1 MTIERVRQA
10 LRGISGVHVT
20 PYGADGAIDVSL
32 MADIVARIAAA
43 GVHNIVSAGN
53 TGEFYTLTPAE
64 IRLVHETTVRAA
76 KGKALV
82 TAAVGRSLAEAIDSG
97 RDAASLG
104 ADAVMAHQPLDPF
117 AAPQAQVD
125 YFLAIADG
133 VPVPLVAYVRSNDI
147 GLKDLVRI
155 AAHPNVAG
163 IKFASPNLMLLSECL
178 RASAGHAAIWVCG
191 LAEGWA
197 APFYALG
204 ARGFTSGLVNVAPER
219 SLAIHAA
226 LESGDYDR
234 ARRLVAEIAG
244 FETMRT
250 KFNNGANVTVVKEAM
265 TLAGVPVGPVR
276 LPGLVALDAEDRR
289 KLAEILRGWGL
300 DVPAAAL
307 AQAAE

>member
-1 MTIERVRQA
+1 MTIERIRQA

-20 PYGADGAIDVSL
+20 PYRAGGAIDTALLATV
-32 MADIVARIAAA
+32 VERIARA
-43 GVHNIVSAGN
+43 GVHNVVSAGN
-53 TGEFYTLTPAE
+53 TGEFYTLTPGE
-64 IRLVHETTVRAA
+64 IRLVHETAVRAA

-82 TAAVGRSLAEAIDSG
+82 TAAVGRSLTEAIATG
-97 RDAASLG
+97 REAAAMG

-117 AAPQAQVD
+117 AAPQAQAD
-125 YFLAIADG
+125 YFLAIADA
-133 VPVPLVAYVRSNDI
+133 VPAPLVAYVRSNDI
-147 GLKDLVRI
+147 GLKDLVRL

-163 IKFASPNLMLLSECL
+163 IKFATPNLMLLAECL
-178 RASAGHAAIWVCG
+178 RASAGHAAVWVCG

-204 ARGFTSGLVNVAPER
+204 ARGFTSGLVNVVPER

-226 LESGDYDR
+226 LERGDYET
-234 ARRLVAEIAG
+234 ARTLVAEIAA

-265 TLAGVPVGPVR
+265 MLTGMPVGPAR
-276 LPGLVALDAEDRR
+276 PPGLVALDAEDRG
-289 KLAEILRGWGL
+289 KLVQVLRGWGF
-300 DVPAAAL
+300 DVPIATP

>member
-1 MTIERVRQA
+1 MTIERVRRA

-20 PYGADGAIDVSL
+20 PYRPDGSIDPAL
-32 MADIVARIAAA
+32 MAAVVAHIATA
-43 GVHNIVSAGN
+43 GVHNVVAAGN

-64 IRLVHETTVRAA
+64 IRLVHETAIGAA
-76 KGKALV
+76 KGRALV
-82 TAAVGRSLAEAIDSG
+82 TAAVGRSLAEAIEMG
-97 RDAASLG
+97 RHAAALG
-104 ADAVMAHQPLDPF
+104 ADAIMAHQPLDPF
-117 AAPQAQVD
+117 AAPQAQAD

-133 VPVPLVAYVRSNDI
+133 VPLPLVAYVRSNDI
-147 GLKDLVRI
+147 ALEDLVRI

-163 IKFASPNLMLLSECL
+163 IKFATPNLMLLAECL
-178 RASAGHAAIWVCG
+178 RASEGHAAIWVCG

-197 APFYALG
+197 APFHALG

-226 LESGDYDR
+226 LEAGDYDK
-234 ARRLVAEIAG
+234 ARRLVAEIAA

-265 TLAGVPVGPVR
+265 ALAGTPVGPVR
-276 LPGLVALDAEDRR
+276 PPGLVALDAEDRQ
-289 KLAEILRGWGL
+289 KLAQVLRGWGVA
-300 DVPAAAL
+300 VPASAL